1 MTSTL
6 MKDTSK
12 YTHHYVGGTRKE
24 MDDLPKQ
31 DLVEP
36 PGTTPPD
43 QWNDW
48 RWQMRNRIKNIE
60 DIKTLGMWKDDTLPN
75 PKRLPFTVTPYYLKT
90 AQNSQA
96 LQKTFVPSMSELMM
110 TQDCAE
116 DPLGEEHDSPV
127 KCIVHRYPDR
137 VLFLATDLCATYCR
151 YCTRSRVIEHN
162 GFTKSEWEKGFEYI
176 REHEEIRD
184 VLISGGDP
192 LTYDDGN
199 LEFLLS
205 SIRAIE
211 HVEIIRIGTKV
222 PVVLPQRITPELVNM
237 LKKYHPL
244 FMSIHFTHPDE
255 LTEECKNACLMLAD
269 AGIPLGSQTVLL
281 SGVNDNVYT
290 MKKLFQQLL
299 KIRIRPYYLY
309 QCDVVQGAAHFRTP
323 LSKGV
328 EIIDGLR
335 GWTSG
340 YAVPQFVIDLPN
352 GGGKTPVIP
361 GYQVEKKKKEI
372 IFRNYEGQIYS
383 FPDIA

>member
-1 MTSTL
+1 
-6 MKDTSK
+6 
-12 YTHHYVGGTRKE
+12 
-24 MDDLPKQ
+24 MDESVQQ
-31 DLVEP
+31 DLEYP

-48 RWQMRNRIKNIE
+48 RWQMRNRVKNIE
-60 DIKTLGMWKDDTLPN
+60 DIKTLGMWKEDTLPF
-75 PKRLPFTVTPYYLKT
+75 PKRLPFMVTPYYLKV
-90 AQNSQA
+90 AQNSPT
-96 LQKTFVPSMSELMM
+96 LQKTFVPSQNELV
-110 TQDCAE
+110 TTTGCSE
-116 DPLGEEHDSPV
+116 DPLAEEQDSPV

-176 REHEEIRD
+176 REHEEVRD

-192 LTYDDGN
+192 LTYDDDN
-199 LEFLLS
+199 LEYLIS

-211 HVEIIRIGTKV
+211 HVEIVRIGTKV
-222 PVVLPQRITPELVNM
+222 PVVLPQRITPELVAM
-237 LKKYHPL
+237 LRKYHPI

-255 LTEECKNACLMLAD
+255 ITEETKAACLMLAD

-281 SGVNDNVYT
+281 NGVNDNIYT

-299 KIRIRPYYLY
+299 KIRVRPYYLY

-352 GGGKTPVIP
+352 GGGKTPIIP
-361 GYQVEKKKKEI
+361 GYQVEKKEKEI
-372 IFRNYEGQIYS
+372 IFRNYEGKKFS